1 MILTQV
7 RRENGKETEKQASPE
22 LGVVSASELTLT
34 TADRRARRKKNAK
47 VEVDPKRNQE
57 RRGKYE

>member
-7 RRENGKETEKQASPE
+7 RRENGKEMEKQASPE

-34 TADRRARRKKNAK
+34 TADRRARRKNAK